1 LASSKP
7 RKKPVYELFYMN
19 VNNTFHII
27 NGDAL
32 LDNFPAEL
40 LTGEIIVARECLV
53 DGPVSGENFQEF
65 AETRA
70 NFIHQE
76 YGEEKQAYFEEIIPE
91 FNKIQAIPVE
101 SEVNFWFEDDLFCQ
115 VNLWFC
121 ASLLMPVAH
130 TIKAY
135 IIKPLI
141 TNNDPDWGGF
151 GGMDN
156 HRLAEAYLH
165 KRLLSYQDITLLSNL
180 WDAYKNNDKQA
191 LKNLASSAA
200 ANFPFLDL
208 VIQAQLD
215 RSQNRPENVLKMIIE
230 EKATSDFNTVFRE
243 FSRREGIYGFGD
255 WQVEKMLARIQNS
268 NETSDR

>member
-1 LASSKP
+1 LGEAFSL
-7 RKKPVYELFYMN
+7 LFMDSN
-19 VNNTFHII
+19 KTFHIV

-91 FNKIQAIPVE
+91 FNKIQAVPAE

-121 ASLLMPVAH
+121 VSLLMPVAH
-130 TIKAY
+130 TLKAY
-135 IIKPLI
+135 IIKPVI
-141 TNNDPDWGGF
+141 TDNQPDWRGF
-151 GGMDN
+151 GIMDN
-156 HRLAEAYLH
+156 HKLAETYLR
-165 KRLLSYQDITLLSNL
+165 KQLLSQEDLSLLNNL
-180 WDAYKNNDKQA
+180 WLAYKANDRES
-191 LKNLASSAA
+191 LKKLGEETSG
-200 ANFPFLDL
+200 NFPFLDL
-208 VIQAQLD
+208 VIRAQLD
-215 RSQNRPENVLKMIIE
+215 RSSNRPENILKEISK
-230 EKATSDFNTVFRE
+230 EKETTDFNTIFRE
-243 FSRREGIYGFGD
+243 FSKREGIYGFGD
-255 WQVEKMLARIQNS
+255 WQVEKMLERIQNDKDQS
-268 NETSDR
+268 EI

>member
-1 LASSKP
+1 MNSK
-7 RKKPVYELFYMN
+7 K
-19 VNNTFHII
+19 TFHIV

-65 AETRA
+65 ADTRA

-91 FNKIQAIPVE
+91 FNKIQAVPAD

-121 ASLLMPVAH
+121 VSLLMPVAH
-130 TIKAY
+130 TLKAY
-135 IIKPLI
+135 IIKPVVLD
-141 TNNDPDWGGF
+141 NQPDWRGF
-151 GGMDN
+151 GIMDN
-156 HRLAEAYLH
+156 HLLADAYLH
-165 KRLLSYQDITLLSNL
+165 KQLLSAEDLILLSDL
-180 WDAYKNNDKQA
+180 WTAYKNNDNEN
-191 LKNLASSAA
+191 LKKLAEVKTDK
-200 ANFPFLDL
+200 FPFLNL

-215 RSQNRPENVLKMIIE
+215 RINNRPENVLKDIMQ
-230 EKATSDFNTVFRE
+230 EKETTDFNTIFKE
-243 FSRREGIYGFGD
+243 FSKREGIYGFGD
-255 WQVEKMLARIQNS
+255 WQVEKMLEKIQNDKDQ
-268 NETSDR
+268 E